1 MDDLIKAQK
10 NPAHQMTEKGRAIE
24 EESFRIVDQEAGP
37 HGFSPLEWHVVRRMI
52 HATTDFEYKALT
64 RFSQGAVEAGLK
76 AIQAGARILVDARM
90 IACGLNPERLR
101 LFGNEVVEL
110 LAHPEVVARAKA
122 TGEPGPR
129 RRWPTPGKRGFW
141 TGPSWGWGTPPPSSS
156 PWWRPSGKGR
166 GPPWSWGCPWAS

>member
-1 MDDLIKAQK
+1 MDDLIKVQK

-37 HGFSPLEWHVVRRMI
+37 HGFSPLEWPVVRRMI
-52 HATTDFEYKALT
+52 HATADFEYKALT

-122 TGEPGPR
+122 TGGAGGEG
-129 RRWPTPGKRGFW
+129 GV
-141 TGPSWGWGTPPPSSS
+141 
-156 PWWRPSGKGR
+156 
-166 GPPWSWGCPWAS
+166 A